1 MMKIA
6 VITDDERTI
15 SRHFGRAPYYLVV
28 TIEEGK
34 EVARE
39 RRDKANHG
47 QFAHEPH
54 VHEHDAHTGHGHGPA
69 AQGRHAQ
76 MAATIGDC
84 QTVICGGMG
93 NGAYQSLQE
102 RGLQPIVTDINS
114 VDEAIAIYLKGGLVN
129 RIDRLH

>member
-6 VITDDERTI
+6 VITDDEQTI

-28 TIEEGK
+28 TIEEGQ
-34 EVARE
+34 VIARE

-54 VHEHDAHTGHGHGPA
+54 DHEHDAHTGHGHGPA

-93 NGAYQSLQE
+93 NGAYLSLQE
-102 RGLQPIVTDINS
+102 RGLQPIITDLTS
-114 VDEAIAIYLKGGLVN
+114 VDEAIEIYLKGGLVN
-129 RIDRLH
+129 RTDRLH

>member
-1 MMKIA
+1 MKLA
-6 VITDDERTI
+6 FATADERTI

-28 TIEEGK
+28 TIDDGK
-34 EVARE
+34 IVGRE
-39 RRDKANHG
+39 CRDKANHG

-54 VHEHDAHTGHGHGPA
+54 DHDHDSHAGHGHGPA

-84 QTVICGGMG
+84 QVVVCGGMG
-93 NGAYQSLQE
+93 NGAYLSLQE
-102 RGLQPIVTDINS
+102 RGLQPIVTDITS
-114 VDEAIAIYLKGGLVN
+114 VDEAIEIYLKGGLVN